1 MKTRL
6 VFCEISLSNPHIL
19 LLDEPTNH
27 CDMEMIDSLAEAI
40 NGFEGG
46 LILISHDFRLLTKV
60 ADQIWVVDK
69 GVERWNGDILS
80 YKAMLKKNM
89 GL

>member
-1 MKTRL
+1 M
-6 VFCEISLSNPHIL
+6 NPHIL

-27 CDMEMIDSLAEAI
+27 CDMEMIDSLADAI
-40 NGFEGG
+40 NQFEGG

-60 ADQIWVVDK
+60 ADQIWVVDN
-69 GVERWNGDILS
+69 GVTKWNNDILS
-80 YKAMLKKNM
+80 YKATLKKQM